1 MEPGSGSRIF
11 IKTKSE
17 FESLIANEVNKDEWK
32 WYKTCKTCRR
42 NC

>member
-17 FESLIANEVNKDEWK
+17 FENLIANESNIDE
-32 WYKTCKTCRR
+32 
-42 NC
+42 

>member
-17 FESLIANEVNKDEWK
+17 FENLITKESTKK
-32 WYKTCKTCRR
+32 WM
-42 NC
+42 N

>member
-17 FESLIANEVNKDEWK
+17 FENLIANESNIDEWF
-32 WYKTCKTCRR
+32 W
-42 NC
+42 

>member
-17 FESLIANEVNKDEWK
+17 FENLIANESNRDE
-32 WYKTCKTCRR
+32 
-42 NC
+42 